1 MLFWRIDEDDQ
12 VIFHRF
18 YQTELSASIIFK
30 MIFNRIYGKKF
41 SLPLANFK
49 YHFNKILQIPR
60 QQTSKERP
68 AGGIDCFPEKFSSN
82 NSDLVEQLSLDVI
95 LFDGIIVERVIIA
108 NITLSELLL
117 YSQTIVSMSR

>member
-1 MLFWRIDEDDQ
+1 
-12 VIFHRF
+12 
-18 YQTELSASIIFK
+18 
-30 MIFNRIYGKKF
+30 MILNRIYGKNF